1 MLPIIKIQI
10 RENRGSASLKSKH
23 TKASQAES
31 LTDVAVEIERTILS
45 VAPGITRV
53 VKYDAPTFQ
62 GQGDIMTIG
71 VWTKFVAVGFW
82 NGAKLS
88 ARHPMLEGAGA
99 VSRVAKLRSLKEAK
113 SKEFKALIRDAV
125 KLDAISP
132 VHPKKKQIK

>member
-1 MLPIIKIQI
+1 MLPITKIQI
-10 RENRGSASLKSKH
+10 RENEGRVCMKSKSA
-23 TKASQAES
+23 KASHAES
-31 LTDVAVEIERTILS
+31 LTEVASEIERTILS

-88 ARHPMLEGAGA
+88 ACHPMLEGAGA
-99 VSRVAKLRSLKEAK
+99 VSRVVKLRSLKEAK